1 MEKAIASL
9 LILSGDENP
18 DLFRTYC
25 CELLLVMCRV
35 ESGDFVITDEV
46 DQELRDI
53 EQQYGLDLH
62 RTWHTR
68 LPRDLLTV
76 GSDFARLVLSSR

>member
-53 EQQYGLDLH
+53 EQQ
-62 RTWHTR
+62 
-68 LPRDLLTV
+68 
-76 GSDFARLVLSSR
+76 